1 VIILIFNLGIKSTM
15 ENFNQL
21 SMREVQLNI
30 PVTEKDNCSLEIG
43 DIVYLNGLIFTG
55 REGFYKRIFDEG
67 HEPPIDIRNISNV
80 TFHCSPAV
88 SEINPGEYNIPSVTA
103 TASFRFDKY
112 IPMLFDRYGVR
123 VVVGKGGMQQEVYQ
137 KTFSR
142 YNAVYLST
150 VGYGLGATYGKSI
163 RRVKNV
169 FWKEELGLAQAMWVL
184 DVKNFGPFLVECDT
198 KGRSLFAEANKE
210 INKTFEKMYDELPQ
224 PKLKRLG
231 EVTRPGDEVL

>member
-1 VIILIFNLGIKSTM
+1 MVNLEQVKM
-15 ENFNQL
+15 HERKLQ
-21 SMREVQLNI
+21 I
-30 PVTEKDNCSLEIG
+30 PITEEDTRALEIG

-55 REGFYKRIFDEG
+55 REGLYKKIFDDG
-67 HEPPIDIRNISNV
+67 YEPPIDIRKMCNV

-88 SEINPGEYNIPSVTA
+88 SEKNPGEYNIPSVTA

-112 IPMLFDRYGVR
+112 IPKLFERYGVMA
-123 VVVGKGGMQQEVYQ
+123 VIGKGGMQKEVYQ
-137 KTFSR
+137 KTFSL
-142 YNAVYLST
+142 YNAVYLTT

-198 KGRSLFAEANKE
+198 QGRSLFSEANKE

-231 EVTRPGDEVL
+231 EVTQPGDEVL